1 VAKYERLL
9 AWQASHELA
18 KAVYAATRT
27 FPRSELYGITSQMR
41 KAALSVPT
49 NIVEGA
55 ARKGSLEFRRFLD
68 ISWASLA
75 ELRYHVLFSHE
86 MGFLSA
92 GQRVELERLGVR
104 AAKLLWG
111 LHETVTRRAKE
122 S

>member
-1 VAKYERLL
+1 MDDEANNPGTDCRETMTPTLVATL
-9 AWQASHELA
+9 WWG
-18 KAVYAATRT
+18 
-27 FPRSELYGITSQMR
+27 ELYGITSQMR
-41 KAALSVPT
+41 RAALSVPT

-55 ARKGSLEFRRFLD
+55 ARKGSPEFRRFLD

-92 GQRVELERLGVR
+92 EQRVELERLGVR
-104 AAKLLWG
+104 TAKLLWG
-111 LHETVTRRAKE
+111 LHKTVTRRARE